1 MPYKYIDS
9 STIPNNNTEKTVDP
23 GQRQASGSGQVQYY
37 QYPSNI
43 GTDVNNWID
52 FTAVDFKTRD
62 MTMSVALYIPGDALN
77 TSYKSDYETTSLGL
91 MGGAAEGAIEAFNAS
106 RGEGEGGAKGI
117 STFMKSLTAG
127 MKSEGSAVAMLKF
140 GNAANKA
147 ITGMKQIM
155 EQKTGAVLNPY
166 LVAAYKGPTDMRTH
180 DFTFQM
186 LPQDINESKAC
197 MRIAT
202 AFKSAMLPSHE
213 GGNNNTSPSMLFG
226 YPDEWEISFTVN
238 GDPMPSN
245 HLNPMFRI
253 GRSVLTGCELD
264 YATESV
270 ALFFDETQY
279 PVSISMKL
287 TFMEIE
293 VMTRQKVEKGF

>member
-1 MPYKYIDS
+1 
-9 STIPNNNTEKTVDP
+9 
-23 GQRQASGSGQVQYY
+23 
-37 QYPSNI
+37 
-43 GTDVNNWID
+43 
-52 FTAVDFKTRD
+52 
-62 MTMSVALYIPGDALN
+62 
-77 TSYKSDYETTSLGL
+77 
-91 MGGAAEGAIEAFNAS
+91 
-106 RGEGEGGAKGI
+106 
-117 STFMKSLTAG
+117 MKSLTAG